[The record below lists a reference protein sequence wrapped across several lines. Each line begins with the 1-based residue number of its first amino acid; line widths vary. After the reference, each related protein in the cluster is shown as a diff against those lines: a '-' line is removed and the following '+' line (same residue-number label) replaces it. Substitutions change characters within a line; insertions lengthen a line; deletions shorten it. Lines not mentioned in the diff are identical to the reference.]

1 MTPADQTL
9 FSGIKLLLLDVDG
22 VLTDGGISYTGPEME
37 TKTFSV
43 KDGLGIKMLI
53 AAGLQVG
60 IVTGRSSAAL
70 LRRCREL
77 SITCVYDDVWD
88 KGMVLKQ
95 ILTETGVA
103 SHREVAFIGDDL
115 PDIPLL
121 KKVGLPIAVANAHPE
136 VKNVAAAVTSADGG
150 RGAVREICEI
160 LLHAQGL
167 WGQAVAGYL

>member
-9 FSGIKLLLLDVDG
+9 FADIKLLLLDVDG
-22 VLTDGGISYTGPEME
+22 VLTDGSISYTGPDLE

-43 KDGLGIKMLI
+43 KDGLGIRMLI
-53 AAGLQVG
+53 NAGLQVG

-77 SITCVYDDVWD
+77 GITCVYDDVRD
-88 KGMVLKQ
+88 KGALLND
-95 ILTETGVA
+95 ILSETGGV
-103 SHREVAFIGDDL
+103 SPREVAFMGDDL

-136 VKNVAAAVTSADGG
+136 VKNTAMVITSAEGG

-160 LLHAQGL
+160 LLNAQGHWRKAL
-167 WGQAVAGYL
+167 AVYL